1 MLIPSFTPLS
11 KLPAMPI
18 DRVEAI
24 IDPILLGN
32 PSYFDYMASVMIRV
46 NSTYLSKPPDYLVDS
61 APDSDTFWLKW
72 FA

>member
-1 MLIPSFTPLS
+1 M
-11 KLPAMPI
+11 
-18 DRVEAI
+18 

-32 PSYFDYMASVMIRV
+32 PSSFDYMASVMIRV
-46 NSTYLSKPPDYLVDS
+46 NSTFLSKPPDYLIDS